1 MNTVTWMDAEVH
13 STGDKLT
20 VTVFHGDEVVYQ
32 FETDNG
38 TGLVRRIDEHLK
50 RRNYLRDSAY
60 EFVGSSGYFR
70 VAYLTKT
77 TKTTVR
83 AMEVN
88 A

>member
-13 STGDKLT
+13 TMGDKLT
-20 VTVFHGDEVVYQ
+20 VTVFNGQDVVYQ
-32 FETDNG
+32 FETANG
-38 TGLVRRIDEHLK
+38 TGLVRRIDNHLK

-60 EFVGSSGYFR
+60 EFVGSSAYFR
-70 VAYLTKT
+70 IAYLGK
-77 TKTTVR
+77 VNQAALS

>member
-1 MNTVTWMDAEVH
+1 M
-13 STGDKLT
+13 GDKLSI
-20 VTVFHGDEVVYQ
+20 TVFHGQDVVYQ

-50 RRNYLRDSAY
+50 SRNYLRDSAY
-60 EFVGSSGYFR
+60 EFVGNSAYFR
-70 VAYLTKT
+70 IAHLTKVS
-77 TKTTVR
+77 KAAAR